1 MGHKKRMRQAILILV
16 TLFCYTGLAQAQ
28 WIFLG
33 KKAVGVVNRLTSQ
46 AFEKHGQ
53 GYDAAT
59 VLLEANADK
68 VYTTALDVL
77 RRNPNITINRTDHST
92 REVEFTDDKLLVG
105 LKVTRFEDHLSQL
118 LIISAT
124 TSGKPGGTSYVVERV
139 FHVCEKMGVSCT
151 LAKD

>member
-1 MGHKKRMRQAILILV
+1 MGKIVRLAVM
-16 TLFCYTGLAQAQ
+16 TLTVFLCYAGVAQAQ
-28 WIFLG
+28 WVFLG
-33 KKAVGVVNRLTSQ
+33 KKALGVVNRLTSQ
-46 AFEKHGQ
+46 GFEKQGQ
-53 GYDAAT
+53 GYDVAT

-68 VYTTALDVL
+68 VYTTALDIL
-77 RRNPNITINRTDHST
+77 RRNSNITINRTDSST
-92 REVEFTDDKLLVG
+92 REVEFTDDKILVG

-124 TSGKPGGTSYVVERV
+124 SKPGGTSFVVERV

>member
-1 MGHKKRMRQAILILV
+1 MGMIIRLAALAL
-16 TLFCYTGLAQAQ
+16 TASLCCTGVAQAQ

-46 AFEKHGQ
+46 AFEKQGQ

-68 VYTTALDVL
+68 VYAAALDIL
-77 RRNPNITINRTDHST
+77 RRNSNITINRTDNST
-92 REVEFTDDKLLVG
+92 REVEFTDDKILVG

-124 TSGKPGGTSYVVERV
+124 TSGKPGGTSSYVVERV
-139 FHVCEKMGVSCT
+139 FHVCEKMGVPCT

>member
-1 MGHKKRMRQAILILV
+1 MVKRTSLAAGVL
-16 TLFCYTGLAQAQ
+16 TALFLYTGVAQAQ

-46 AFEKHGQ
+46 AFEKQGQ

-68 VYTTALDVL
+68 VYTTALDIL
-77 RRNPNITINRTDHST
+77 RRNPNITINRTDNST
-92 REVEFTDDKLLVG
+92 REVEFTDDKLQVG

-118 LIISAT
+118 LIISAG
-124 TSGKPGGTSYVVERV
+124 TSGKPGGTSFVVERV

>member
-1 MGHKKRMRQAILILV
+1 MGKIMRLAVVALMAFL
-16 TLFCYTGLAQAQ
+16 CYTSLAEAQ
-28 WIFLG
+28 WVFLG
-33 KKAVGVVNRLTSQ
+33 RKALGVVNRLTSQ

-59 VLLEANADK
+59 VLLEANAEK
-68 VYTTALDVL
+68 VYTTALDIL
-77 RRNPNITINRTDHST
+77 RQNPNITINRTDNSA

-105 LKVTRFEDHLSQL
+105 LKVSRFEDHLSQL

>member
-1 MGHKKRMRQAILILV
+1 MGKIMRFAVMALTAL
-16 TLFCYTGLAQAQ
+16 LCYTGVAQAQ

-33 KKAVGVVNRLTSQ
+33 KKAVGVVNRLTSK
-46 AFEKHGQ
+46 AFEKQGQ

-68 VYTTALDVL
+68 VYGTAIDLLKASPHLTMNYKEDA
-77 RRNPNITINRTDHST
+77 S
-92 REVEFTDDKLLVG
+92 REIEFTDGKLLVG
-105 LKVTRFEDHLSQL
+105 MKVTRFEDRLSQL

-124 TSGKPGGTSYVVERV
+124 TSGKPGGSSFVVEKV
-139 FHVCEKMGVSCT
+139 FQVCEKMGVSCT

>member
-1 MGHKKRMRQAILILV
+1 MGKIMRLAVLGLTALV
-16 TLFCYTGLAQAQ
+16 CYTGVAQAQ
-28 WIFLG
+28 WVFLG
-33 KKAVGVVNRLTSQ
+33 KKALGVVNRLTSQ
-46 AFEKHGQ
+46 AFEKQGQ

-68 VYTTALDVL
+68 VYTTALDIL
-77 RRNPNITINRTDHST
+77 RRNPNITISHTDNSA

-118 LIISAT
+118 LIIAAG
-124 TSGKPGGTSYVVERV
+124 TSGKPGGTSFVVERV

>member
-1 MGHKKRMRQAILILV
+1 MGKIIRLAVLALAAIL
-16 TLFCYTGLAQAQ
+16 CYTGVVEAQ

-33 KKAVGVVNRLTSQ
+33 RKALGAVNRLTSQ
-46 AFEKHGQ
+46 AFEKQGQ
-53 GYDAAT
+53 GYDVAT
-59 VLLEANADK
+59 VLLEANAEK
-68 VYTTALDVL
+68 VYTTALDIL
-77 RRNPNITINRTDHST
+77 RQNPNITINRTDNSA

-105 LKVTRFEDHLSQL
+105 LKVSRFEDHLSQL